1 MSEQSASPR
10 PSVLDWLLDL
20 VILILA
26 LAGFA
31 INELLLAK
39 RVADADIGI
48 AGCGG
53 GSACELV
60 LNSRWSQIFGL
71 PVTIFGM
78 LVYLGLMFSMAPRG
92 HRLLAPML
100 GAIAAAALWFTF
112 VQAILLG
119 KFCPW
124 CMTGHALGT
133 IIFVLGVRRLWNS
146 EGLASAGKQ
155 LAISGSLAF
164 FALAL
169 SQLYGPL
176 PATHRIENTA
186 LANQAEPI
194 GIHARGEGRKVS
206 FAGGTRGYNA
216 TALPHIGSDQAKHV
230 LIEYFDYQCP
240 VCQSMRGYLAALIE
254 KHPQD
259 ICVVLLPVPLNGE
272 CNHFLGPLE
281 AGHPGSCEYARLALA
296 VWKSHPIKFPEFH
309 EMAFT
314 GASLEDCRRFCEKFI
329 SPEKLEAALRDPWI
343 TELIEA
349 NIADWVSFSRETK
362 KLPKLL
368 ITGKRILQGLPPSE
382 ADFIRVMERELGL

>member
-10 PSVLDWLLDL
+10 PSLLDWLLDFL
-20 VILILA
+20 ILILA
-26 LAGFA
+26 LAGFV
-31 INELLLAK
+31 IDGFLLV
-39 RVADADIGI
+39 RRFADADIGI

-53 GSACELV
+53 GSACEVV
-60 LNSRWSQIFGL
+60 LNSRWSQIFGV
-71 PVTIFGM
+71 PVTLFGM
-78 LVYLGLMFSMAPRG
+78 LVYLGLMFSMTPRG
-92 HRLLAPML
+92 HRLLASML
-100 GAIAAAALWFTF
+100 GAIAAAAFWFTF
-112 VQAILLG
+112 VQAVLLG

-124 CMTGHALGT
+124 CMTVHALGMS
-133 IIFVLGVRRLWNS
+133 IFVLGSRRLWRT
-146 EGLASAGKQ
+146 EGLTPASKQ
-155 LAISGSLAF
+155 LGISTSLAF
-164 FALAL
+164 FAIAL

-186 LANQAEPI
+186 LACVAKPI
-194 GIHARGEGRKVS
+194 EIHARGEGRKVS

-216 TALPHIGSDQAKHV
+216 TALPHIGSDKAKHV

-240 VCQSMRGYLAALIE
+240 VCQSMSGYLAALIE

-296 VWKSHPIKFPEFH
+296 VWKSHPIEFPEFH
-309 EMAFT
+309 EMALSGT
-314 GASLEDCRRFCEKFI
+314 SLEVCRRFCETFI
-329 SPEKLEAALRDPWI
+329 PPEKLEVALRDPWI
-343 TELIEA
+343 TEYIEA

-368 ITGKRILQGLPPSE
+368 LTEKRILHGLPPSK
-382 ADFIRVMERELGL
+382 ADFIRAVEQELGL